1 MPISKVF
8 MICVAYEQGVG
19 KGQANS
25 MDRNPYR
32 DGSEEHEAWGY
43 GYEEGERMNKRQ
55 GREGE

>member
-19 KGQANS
+19 KGQDGS
-25 MDRNPYR
+25 KDRNPYAPGT
-32 DGSEEHEAWGY
+32 DCHEAWGY
-43 GYEEGERMNKRQ
+43 GYEEGERMSKRQ